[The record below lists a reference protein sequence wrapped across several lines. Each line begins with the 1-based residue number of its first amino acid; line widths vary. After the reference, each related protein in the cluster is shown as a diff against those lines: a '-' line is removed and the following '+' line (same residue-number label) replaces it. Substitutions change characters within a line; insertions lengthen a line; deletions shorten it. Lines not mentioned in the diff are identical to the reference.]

1 MIAAGRRPTAPE
13 RIQIAAAT
21 APRRGFQSERLL
33 VIDPLT
39 RRFGDYRI
47 GELPKLFG
55 RGDVL
60 VVNDA
65 ATLPASLKV
74 DPELELRLVSA
85 DADGTFRAVTFG
97 TGDFRMPT
105 EARGTPRPLREGER
119 LQFSPELA
127 ARVLH
132 IDPVDGR
139 LVQLRFETSGA
150 SFFSALYR
158 HARPIQYSYSS
169 KLFELWDVQN
179 RYASR
184 PWAFELPSAGRPL
197 RFETLFEIER
207 RGAELTYVTHAA
219 SISSTGS
226 EVLDARLPLPE
237 RYDIS
242 DSAARTLTRA
252 RRNGGRIIAAGT
264 SVVRALEGHA
274 DKSGVVVAGS
284 GETPLR
290 LSRSYQPR
298 VVDGL
303 LTGLHEPGTSHFELL
318 EAFAPKQLLLRAV
331 DHAAR
336 TGYLQHEF
344 GDSCLVL
351 AGALSAHSAVTVRA
365 QPARRA

>member
-1 MIAAGRRPTAPE
+1 VIAAERRATLQPE
-13 RIQIAAAT
+13 RIAIAAAT
-21 APRRGFQSERLL
+21 APRGFQSERLL
-33 VIDPLT
+33 VIDPLA

-47 GELPKLFG
+47 DELPQLF
-55 RGDVL
+55 RPGDVL

-65 ATLPASLKV
+65 ATLPASLQV

-85 DADGTFRAVTFG
+85 AQDGTFRAVAFG
-97 TGDFRMPT
+97 AGDFRQPT
-105 EARGTPRPLREGER
+105 EERAFPRPLHEGER

-132 IDPVDGR
+132 VDANDAR
-139 LVQLRFETSGA
+139 LAQLRFETSGA
-150 SFFSALYR
+150 AFFSALYR
-158 HARPIQYSYSS
+158 HARPIQYSYAT
-169 KLFELWDVQN
+169 KPLALWDVQN

-197 RFETLFEIER
+197 TFDALFEIER
-207 RGAELTYVTHAA
+207 RGAELAYVTHAA

-226 EVLDARLPLPE
+226 EQLDARLPLPE
-237 RYDIS
+237 RYEIAEP
-242 DSAARTLTRA
+242 AARVLARA
-252 RRNGGRIIAAGT
+252 RREGGRIIAAGT
-264 SVVRALEGHA
+264 SVVRALEGGA
-274 DKSGVVVAGS
+274 EESGLVTASS
-284 GETPLR
+284 GETALR
-290 LSRSYQPR
+290 LSGSYEPR

-303 LTGLHEPGTSHFELL
+303 LTGLHEPGTSHFDLL

-351 AGALSAHSAVTVRA
+351 AGALLERLAA
-365 QPARRA
+365 